1 MGYVKASSYFQM
13 NLGFHGE
20 GNISEV
26 YCPCF
31 YLEHSNLSGVGDHQR
46 DRPCPRVGTASGRGR
61 RKKEWKDW
69 AGSGKRGGGRG
80 RVPGLWSTP
89 SPAGASAACR
99 GPRPGRSALAVAEQK
114 VKKLSS
120 VS

>member
-69 AGSGKRGGGRG
+69 AGSGKRGWKERESAWFVEHSQPSGSLCSLPWAQARPLSVGG
-80 RVPGLWSTP
+80 
-89 SPAGASAACR
+89 C
-99 GPRPGRSALAVAEQK
+99 
-114 VKKLSS
+114 
-120 VS
+120 